1 MTGAGAGAGGG
12 GGTAIV
18 GAGGGDAAAAGS
30 GGATSEAAPGAAMSA
45 AIGGGAFTVAGL
57 STKPAALAGGGCV
70 SGLLRG
76 GGSGGGTELGLLR
89 SAPAAAVGPLGPG
102 PATTGTPWVIRAV
115 EPGGGGGM
123 VRGLPRGSGG
133 AMARAAAEVA
143 SGADGVGAGVGAG
156 AGAGAGAAVAAAG
169 AAGPAGTS
177 QPEARSAIRPLVSS
191 LTRRAARS
199 SSDTG
204 KTIPPKPAPPLGSP
218 PAAPPDEGVRVRREA
233 TSTRLHGMPSML
245 AYSNPMPPPPPQ
257 VGPTDSPVGR
267 FQIDHHIGGGG
278 QGVVFQGHDRLEP
291 TRRVAIKIARPG
303 PDRRQRITAEFAAL
317 ARVDHPALPV
327 VLEAGLTSA
336 DVAGLGAGAPYL
348 VVDWVDGLDL
358 RAWLDRPSGGADDRH
373 EARWL
378 AQLATDLAGALATLH
393 RAGLVHRDV
402 SPGNVLIDARGRG
415 HLIDLGLVDPASAGE
430 VRGTLPYLAPE
441 ALLGHADAGSDLYG
455 LGAVLHLA
463 ACGQAPFAADSVGEL
478 VRAIGRGAAPL
489 PANVERGLAELI
501 GRLLAVDPARRPASA
516 EVVLTQLAELDG
528 TLAGDARAGF
538 ADPGHAAPVGLVYPL
553 ALEAALA
560 ALRTNQVVRVLAR
573 PGAGG
578 RAFADEVA
586 RRFQL
591 ERLAADTSPRLL
603 RDPAELGVGDVDG
616 APALAWPVHIEAVAR
631 GRVPAVLVVDEPGAA
646 RPTAAALA
654 PGPGPGMVVVVID
667 DDAAP
672 ALADVPTLVLGPLD
686 DQTLDVL
693 IRHLCGAPAP
703 TAWREAVAARSG
715 RLLEPVAALCR
726 AAGATGAPRWAEVA
740 GLDAGDVHDH
750 TRRAVRALPAA
761 GRATLAVVA
770 LAGGRVGWAEAARLR
785 GAPLDVAA
793 ARAGGLLGVG
803 DDLLT
808 VTRPVMDAVM
818 RELAGPELAA
828 LAEAALPALAGR
840 PVVDQ
845 ARLMRWTRL
854 DDERAGVLLAAAEA
868 HLRARAP
875 GEAAAL
881 AARAG
886 DHPPARVAA
895 ALLAARAAIAQA
907 DYPRARAALERASE
921 HGAEA
926 DEVTVLTAQLA
937 LRSGDHTRAEHLLA
951 GLAARRHDDLV
962 VGGWARALVGA
973 GRYGEAL
980 AACTRGDGG
989 PITDEAAGL
998 AHYYLG
1004 QLDEADRRFAAVELT
1019 ATAAGDR
1026 DRIGRAF
1033 LLRGMT
1039 SQRRGALASA
1049 SAAYARAAELARAAG
1064 DVHAAAVA
1072 ELNLGTTLSE
1082 RGRPAEA
1089 LPALASAA
1097 RRLAALGASGQAAAA
1112 EFNRGNALLA
1122 LGQVGAAARAA
1133 ERAAAAATDP
1143 ATRALA
1149 GLLAGDLARQRGLAE
1164 EARAC
1169 YRRALAER
1177 DAGDEILLAARIGL
1191 VEAGELDDTSGA
1203 ALDALTRTDD
1213 DRDRVALARARAT
1226 LAGAAGAPADLAGVL
1241 ALIALGERASAADR
1255 RDRAWRAWAV
1265 AAGLAGKAGVDDHG
1279 AAMRARALH
1288 DQLCAEAGPT
1298 WQAAMRDDPDRASL
1312 GPDPAPAAP
1321 TPAPTTERDPGVLR
1335 RLLALSRRLNAE
1347 ADVGRLLDEV
1357 IDTAIE
1363 LTRAER
1369 GFLLLA
1375 PPSAPT
1381 TTTTTTATA
1390 TTDPAG
1396 GGPDRP
1402 GPGPVAA
1409 LEVLVAR
1416 GFDRR
1421 ELTGAPA
1428 GAATVSRSIAERA
1441 LTSGEPVI
1449 TVDAGVDERFAATAS
1464 VAALRLRSVLAVPL
1478 RSHGLVIGCVYVDHR
1493 LRGGAFDDAAAA
1505 VLLELADVAALAI
1518 SNARLSDDLRRRN
1531 QQIEQLNGQL
1541 AAELTERD
1549 AELRRALAERPDQ
1562 RQRLRHAYAG
1572 IVGRSPELCAML
1584 AVVDRAAASTLP
1596 VVVVG
1601 ESGTGKELVARAI
1614 HDHSPRQAAP
1624 FVAINCGALPESLLE
1639 SELFGHVRGAFTG
1652 AERDR
1657 KGLFEQSP
1665 TAAPCSSTRSPT
1677 CRPACRPSCCGCCRT
1692 GSCAGSVITAA
1703 APSTSA
1709 SSSPASGRWRP
1720 WSTAAPSATTCASA
1734 STS

>member
-1 MTGAGAGAGGG
+1 
-12 GGTAIV
+12 
-18 GAGGGDAAAAGS
+18 
-30 GGATSEAAPGAAMSA
+30 
-45 AIGGGAFTVAGL
+45 
-57 STKPAALAGGGCV
+57 
-70 SGLLRG
+70 
-76 GGSGGGTELGLLR
+76 
-89 SAPAAAVGPLGPG
+89 
-102 PATTGTPWVIRAV
+102 
-115 EPGGGGGM
+115 
-123 VRGLPRGSGG
+123 VR
-133 AMARAAAEVA
+133 
-143 SGADGVGAGVGAG
+143 
-156 AGAGAGAAVAAAG
+156 
-169 AAGPAGTS
+169 
-177 QPEARSAIRPLVSS
+177 
-191 LTRRAARS
+191 
-199 SSDTG
+199 
-204 KTIPPKPAPPLGSP
+204 APP
-218 PAAPPDEGVRVRREA
+218 
-233 TSTRLHGMPSML
+233 
-245 AYSNPMPPPPPQ
+245 
-257 VGPTDSPVGR
+257 
-267 FQIDHHIGGGG
+267 
-278 QGVVFQGHDRLEP
+278 
-291 TRRVAIKIARPG
+291 ARP
-303 PDRRQRITAEFAAL
+303 
-317 ARVDHPALPV
+317 
-327 VLEAGLTSA
+327 
-336 DVAGLGAGAPYL
+336 
-348 VVDWVDGLDL
+348 
-358 RAWLDRPSGGADDRH
+358 
-373 EARWL
+373 
-378 AQLATDLAGALATLH
+378 
-393 RAGLVHRDV
+393 
-402 SPGNVLIDARGRG
+402 
-415 HLIDLGLVDPASAGE
+415 
-430 VRGTLPYLAPE
+430 
-441 ALLGHADAGSDLYG
+441 
-455 LGAVLHLA
+455 
-463 ACGQAPFAADSVGEL
+463 
-478 VRAIGRGAAPL
+478 
-489 PANVERGLAELI
+489 
-501 GRLLAVDPARRPASA
+501 
-516 EVVLTQLAELDG
+516 
-528 TLAGDARAGF
+528 
-538 ADPGHAAPVGLVYPL
+538 
-553 ALEAALA
+553 
-560 ALRTNQVVRVLAR
+560 
-573 PGAGG
+573 
-578 RAFADEVA
+578 
-586 RRFQL
+586 
-591 ERLAADTSPRLL
+591 
-603 RDPAELGVGDVDG
+603 
-616 APALAWPVHIEAVAR
+616 
-631 GRVPAVLVVDEPGAA
+631 
-646 RPTAAALA
+646 
-654 PGPGPGMVVVVID
+654 
-667 DDAAP
+667 
-672 ALADVPTLVLGPLD
+672 
-686 DQTLDVL
+686 
-693 IRHLCGAPAP
+693 
-703 TAWREAVAARSG
+703 
-715 RLLEPVAALCR
+715 
-726 AAGATGAPRWAEVA
+726 
-740 GLDAGDVHDH
+740 
-750 TRRAVRALPAA
+750 
-761 GRATLAVVA
+761 
-770 LAGGRVGWAEAARLR
+770 
-785 GAPLDVAA
+785 
-793 ARAGGLLGVG
+793 
-803 DDLLT
+803 
-808 VTRPVMDAVM
+808 
-818 RELAGPELAA
+818 
-828 LAEAALPALAGR
+828 
-840 PVVDQ
+840 
-845 ARLMRWTRL
+845 
-854 DDERAGVLLAAAEA
+854 
-868 HLRARAP
+868 
-875 GEAAAL
+875 AAL

-1390 TTDPAG
+1390 TATATTDPAG

-1584 AVVDRAAASTLP
+1584 AVVDRAAASDAAGGGGGRERDRQGAGGAGDP
-1596 VVVVG
+1596 R
-1601 ESGTGKELVARAI
+1601 SRAGAK
-1614 HDHSPRQAAP
+1614 AAP

-1652 AERDR
+1652 AEREPQGPVRGRRRGHPVPRRDR
-1657 KGLFEQSP
+1657 RDAGRHAGQ
-1665 TAAPCSSTRSPT
+1665 AAAGAAGPR
-1677 CRPACRPSCCGCCRT
+1677 
-1692 GSCAGSVITAA
+1692 SCAASVITAA
-1703 APSTSA
+1703 ATDRRPHRRRQ
-1709 SSSPASGRWRP
+1709 PARRSRR
-1720 WSTAAPSATTCASA
+1720 WSTAAQFRDDLRFRLDVVTVRGAAAARPHRTTSPCWCRTCSAASIAGAPPRLTQRRRCGRWPPYTWPGNVRELENALAAGGGAGRA
-1734 STS
+1734 S